1 MRPFAPA
8 MPCVRRFSAA
18 HLHLLAPAATRHPDT
33 QEVCT
38 TTSPL
43 AVSMGWAQKD
53 MKLPAMHRGCHLIT
67 HMIEAEVAAQ
77 LKQFK
82 MGLAHIFIQHTSA
95 SLTINEN
102 ADPDVRKDMETFLNK
117 VVPEGGHLIY
127 VSAINAPVGG
137 CACRVLVPLG
147 YTQTKAMMTCQ
158 VKHRTPIITSAAAL
172 QR

>member
-67 HMIEAEVAAQ
+67 HMVMTEVGSSWQQFVRLSSGADYGPMVSDRGRSCSAVEAV
-77 LKQFK
+77 
-82 MGLAHIFIQHTSA
+82 
-95 SLTINEN
+95 
-102 ADPDVRKDMETFLNK
+102 
-117 VVPEGGHLIY
+117 
-127 VSAINAPVGG
+127 
-137 CACRVLVPLG
+137 
-147 YTQTKAMMTCQ
+147 
-158 VKHRTPIITSAAAL
+158 
-172 QR
+172 